1 MDYYKSGGIAS
12 LAKEVRKHGRGEDS
26 VLMHVTPGELLGLQS
41 LAVAHG
47 GSLTINPTTGL
58 PEAGFLKS
66 ILPTILGAALAATG
80 IGAPLAA
87 GLVGVGTAAATGD
100 IKQGLMSGLG
110 AFGGYGLGTGLSTA
124 GAQAAAAGSQAAS
137 AAAPAA
143 AATTAAPAA
152 ESGLGVLGVGD
163 SGVSS
168 MFQPTPAGAVTNP
181 AAQGIYPGS
190 GTAGPLGV
198 EPSILGEYGTV
209 NQIPGYDVI
218 PTEMTSVAPPPVTF
232 ENMGRGLSDLTTAEG
247 WGRLSDAMDGPLNT
261 ALALSPFA
269 LGAISEFGGGGEEVP
284 EFGAQYIRPYALDIT
299 NTSGQDPYAPGST
312 QERQQVSYGF
322 KPLPAYKATPKE
334 FKKRLP
340 KGMAVGGLAALAAG
354 GSFDDEAGE
363 DQYARGGALPPRF
376 LSGGGDGMSDSIKAR
391 IEGGQ
396 EARLADGEFVIPADV
411 VSHLGNGSSKAG
423 AKKLYSMMDKV
434 RNARTGK
441 KRQAPEINPKKYM
454 PA

>member
-143 AATTAAPAA
+143 A

-168 MFQPTPAGAVTNP
+168 MFQPAPAGTVTNA

-190 GTAGPLGV
+190 GMTGTLGV
-198 EPSILGEYGTV
+198 EPSILGEYGAV
-209 NQIPGYDVI
+209 EPIPGYDVT
-218 PTEMTSVAPPPVTF
+218 PTEMTSVAPPPTTF
-232 ENMGRGLSDLTTAEG
+232 ENMGRGLKGLTSAEG
-247 WGRLSDAMDGPLNT
+247 WGRLSEAMGGPLKT
-261 ALALSPFA
+261 GLALSPFA

-322 KPLPAYKATPKE
+322 SPLPAYKATPKE
-334 FKKRLP
+334 IKKRLP